1 MIVPFA
7 AGGPT
12 DVIARIVTGHM
23 AQTLGQSIIIEN
35 VVGAGGTTAT
45 TRAARA
51 ANDGYTLITGHMG
64 THAASV
70 PLYPNLAYHP
80 EKDFEPVAL
89 LAGTPILILA
99 RKDFAPKDL
108 KEFVAYVKANADK
121 VNAAHAGIGSVSH
134 VSCELLNSI
143 LDVKPVGVPFNGTGP
158 AMNALVGGQVDYM
171 CDQIVNAVPQING
184 GTIKAY
190 AIATPERN
198 PSLPNVPTTAEA
210 GLPAFQA
217 QAWNAIFAP
226 KGTPAPIVARLNA
239 AAAKALDDENV
250 RKRLLDL
257 GSVIPGPLERTP
269 EALATLVKDEIAKWI
284 ARAQAGELIN
294 AIKQIGK
301 GRSTRFRPLSFA
313 ERIIIF
319 RGIIGGSR
327 IGAVDC
333 SLRPLNSPSLERPE
347 DLARHEPVP
356 RPARTDSRRRRGE
369 ARPHRHRHAV
379 DLRPSDALQSGGR
392 LSDADHQE
400 AAAEVDRARAAV
412 VPDGRHQ
419 HQISARTTASRSGT
433 NGPTPMAISARS
445 MARSGAPGRRR
456 TAAASTRSPTSST

>member
-1 MIVPFA
+1 MNWYGRLLASSGLAALAGLGTITAQAQTQAYPTRSITMIVPFA

-12 DVIARIVTGHM
+12 DVISRIVTGHM

-64 THAASV
+64 THAAAV

-108 KEFVAYVKANADK
+108 KEFVSYVKTNVEK

-134 VSCELLNSI
+134 VSCQLLNSI
-143 LDVKPVGVPFNGTGP
+143 LDIKPTGVPFNGTGP

-190 AIATPERN
+190 AVATPARN
-198 PSLPNVPTTAEA
+198 PSLPDVPTTVEA

-226 KGTPAPIVARLNA
+226 KGTPAPVIAKLNA

-257 GSVIPGPLERTP
+257 GSVIPAAAERTP
-269 EALATLVKDEIAKWI
+269 EALASLVKSEIAKWTPVLKP
-284 ARAQAGELIN
+284 ATNLSWLE
-294 AIKQIGK
+294 K
-301 GRSTRFRPLSFA
+301 STED
-313 ERIIIF
+313 ER
-319 RGIIGGSR
+319 
-327 IGAVDC
+327 
-333 SLRPLNSPSLERPE
+333 
-347 DLARHEPVP
+347 
-356 RPARTDSRRRRGE
+356 
-369 ARPHRHRHAV
+369 
-379 DLRPSDALQSGGR
+379 
-392 LSDADHQE
+392 
-400 AAAEVDRARAAV
+400 
-412 VPDGRHQ
+412 
-419 HQISARTTASRSGT
+419 
-433 NGPTPMAISARS
+433 
-445 MARSGAPGRRR
+445 
-456 TAAASTRSPTSST
+456 